1 MTLQYMTPPA
11 ITFVGLGAV
20 TAAVMSSADSSILGA
35 SSMFV
40 RNVYQ
45 IIFRPNVS
53 VLTALA
59 PFVVPLSLG
68 VSENEHYSQSIIF
81 CFLPTDRLLKKS
93 WDIA

>member
-1 MTLQYMTPPA
+1 MQIFFCIHADWHAAGLPNSTTLPLPESKAKFVLPMTLQYLTPPA

-53 VLTALA
+53 MLVFGRA
-59 PFVVPLSLG
+59 
-68 VSENEHYSQSIIF
+68 
-81 CFLPTDRLLKKS
+81 
-93 WDIA
+93 